1 MRKINKYF
9 IAAVLVLVFMQ
20 FSAGLFAKTQKK
32 IKMIS
37 TCGMIAQ
44 RYSYS
49 KREKIPT
56 VSPLEVV
63 KAVPELRE
71 MAEIEIEEFSNINA
85 SLMTPQKMY
94 DLAVS
99 AWKTLKDPE
108 VAGVVIIYGTETIE
122 EAAFLTELLIDSE
135 KPIVMTGAQRNPSD
149 PSADGPANLVDAVL
163 VALDDESRN
172 RGTLVVFN
180 NKIFSA
186 KEVSKV
192 NSNGVDSLQSP
203 YGPVG
208 TIQSGRVIY
217 LRPREKRFTLDAADA
232 SRKVQLIKMVP
243 GMDAL
248 FLRVAIT
255 GGAEAVVIEGF
266 GAGTLNEDNFL
277 AIDRAFEQKMPVVIV
292 SRCGSGF
299 VDAGFDSQFAGKRLA
314 DKGVIFGGDLT
325 GPKARIL
332 LILAL
337 SKTFNTKEIQGYF
350 DRLYT
355 R

>member
-1 MRKINKYF
+1 VLAHRKSGGYMRKINKYF

-149 PSADGPANLVDAVL
+149 PSADGPANK
-163 VALDDESRN
+163 SSGG
-172 RGTLVVFN
+172 RGN
-180 NKIFSA
+180 
-186 KEVSKV
+186 
-192 NSNGVDSLQSP
+192 
-203 YGPVG
+203 
-208 TIQSGRVIY
+208 
-217 LRPREKRFTLDAADA
+217 
-232 SRKVQLIKMVP
+232 
-243 GMDAL
+243 
-248 FLRVAIT
+248 
-255 GGAEAVVIEGF
+255 
-266 GAGTLNEDNFL
+266 
-277 AIDRAFEQKMPVVIV
+277 PVVKNEIV
-292 SRCGSGF
+292 PRGSPW
-299 VDAGFDSQFAGKRLA
+299 DLWDFAFARK
-314 DKGVIFGGDLT
+314 DKLPMYYMIFLE
-325 GPKARIL
+325 RVM
-332 LILAL
+332 
-337 SKTFNTKEIQGYF
+337 
-350 DRLYT
+350 
-355 R
+355 